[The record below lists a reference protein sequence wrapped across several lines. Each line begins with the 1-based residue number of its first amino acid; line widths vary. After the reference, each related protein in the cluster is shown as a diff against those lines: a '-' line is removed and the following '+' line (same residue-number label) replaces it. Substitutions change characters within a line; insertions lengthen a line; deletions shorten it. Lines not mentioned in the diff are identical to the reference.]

1 MSGEFPYNIVI
12 PDIINEYQGE
22 AADGITREELWK
34 NLSNQSKIAAK
45 PDLATMN
52 LKIKKLIEQN
62 ILQAK
67 GPKVL
72 LTSAFMKKWVKKLE
86 KG

>member
-1 MSGEFPYNIVI
+1 M
-12 PDIINEYQGE
+12 
-22 AADGITREELWK
+22 
-34 NLSNQSKIAAK
+34 SNQSKIAAK
-45 PDLATMN
+45 PNLATMN